1 VAINCT
7 RLSLRGLLNATHQT
21 SRDAHAT
28 LEPRADQAPE
38 SFT

>member
-1 VAINCT
+1 VI
-7 RLSLRGLLNATHQT
+7 LDATHRT